1 MQPEGRFRNVRTIIV
16 TGASDGIGAAAA
28 KMLAAPSEHRLILV
42 GRNPDKTRAVATEL
56 GAEFHVADFANL
68 DEVRGLARILNDEC
82 EQIDVLANNAGGIFD
97 GPVRTAD
104 GFEKSFQVNHLAPY
118 LLTNLLID
126 KLLASRATVVGTA
139 SIAARLFGDPDINDL
154 NTWREFTP
162 NRAYGNAKLA
172 NILFAKQL
180 HERFHH
186 QGLNAVAFH
195 PGVLATSFAGQTS
208 GMLNRIYQGAFARF
222 LDSPDKGALRL
233 VHFIT
238 GRPGVDWEAGQFYGD
253 NLKPARSHVRALDQ
267 RFAER
272 HFELSAQ
279 MLAVRWPQPD
289 SEP

>member
-1 MQPEGRFRNVRTIIV
+1 MSTIIL

-28 KMLAAPSEHRLILV
+28 KVLRAEPNHRLILV
-42 GRNPDKTRAVATEL
+42 GRNPDKTRAVAGQL
-56 GAEFHVADFANL
+56 GADYHVADFSSL
-68 DEVRGLARILNDEC
+68 DEVRGLARTLDDKC
-82 EQIDVLANNAGGIFD
+82 DQIDVLANNAGGIFD

-126 KLLASRATVVGTA
+126 KLLASRATVVNTA
-139 SIAARLFGDPDINDL
+139 SIAARLFGEPDIHDL
-154 NTWREFTP
+154 NGWGDFTP

-172 NILFAKQL
+172 NIVFAKQL
-180 HERFHH
+180 HERFHD

-195 PGVLATSFAGQTS
+195 PGVISTSFAGETS
-208 GMLNRIYQGAFARF
+208 GLMNRLYQGVFARF

-238 GRPGVDWEAGQFYGD
+238 GQPGVDWESGEFYGD
-253 NLKPARSHVRALDQ
+253 NLKPARSHPRTLDR
-267 RFAER
+267 RFRER

-279 MLAVRWPQPD
+279 MLAVRWPNASTIPP
-289 SEP
+289 E